1 MYYICTM
8 YTYVL
13 CIDTYV
19 YIEYNY
25 IFNFNTT
32 SIKDEYY
39 EYLIK
44 LVFSPFFL
52 SFFILN
58 RDVSLDIRDHDP
70 LLLKLFIC
78 YLK

>member
-1 MYYICTM
+1 M
-8 YTYVL
+8 
-13 CIDTYV
+13 

-58 RDVSLDIRDHDP
+58 RDVSVDIRDHDL

>member
-1 MYYICTM
+1 M
-8 YTYVL
+8 
-13 CIDTYV
+13 

-32 SIKDEYY
+32 SINDEYY

-44 LVFSPFFL
+44 LVFSPFFR
-52 SFFILN
+52 SFFISN
-58 RDVSLDIRDHDP
+58 RGVSVDIRDHDP

-78 YLK
+78 YIK